1 MFGVSDPY
9 QEYAADPRYG
19 LDHGRGANT
28 MSWTDFYRRQEIL
41 EAAIRQGGRNPGA
54 PLPLEEIPGAEDLF
68 GSEENLLLALQ
79 YKWTQRLGG
88 ALRAELADPDEAD
101 GFGDQ
106 VDAVTRAWSRVRDEH
121 SDLRAVLDGALER
134 CPALVPLHE
143 GELRMLAV
151 TAGLAEHHEPT
162 AELTKVGHAFQALLR
177 AGRECPVRR
186 RSPIGHLRRLLAPS
200 A

>member
-1 MFGVSDPY
+1 MFGVSGPY
-9 QEYAADPRYG
+9 REYAADQRYD

-41 EAAIRQGGRNPGA
+41 EAALRQGGRNPGA
-54 PLPLEEIPGAEDLF
+54 PLPLDEIPGAEEHF

-79 YKWTQRLGG
+79 YKWTQLLGG
-88 ALRAELADPDEAD
+88 ALRAEVADPDDAD
-101 GFGDQ
+101 GFGDR
-106 VDAVTRAWSRVRDEH
+106 VDAVTRAWSRARDEH
-121 SDLRAVLDGALER
+121 PDLRAVLDGALGR

-143 GELRMLAV
+143 GELRMQAV
-151 TAGLAEHHEPT
+151 TAGLAEPREPA
-162 AELTKVGHAFQALLR
+162 AELTKVGYAFEALLR
-177 AGRECPVRR
+177 AGRERPVRR